1 MSHFILGLE
10 FLYYLTGIVVLIV
23 AGQIFLDKNHPKR
36 FTSGLFWLIFGVT
49 FIIGDKV
56 PPVFIGYLV
65 FGMVLLA
72 AFGQVKSGGGES
84 STREERE
91 KGANWLNNK
100 LFIPA
105 VMIPVLTV
113 VGTLTLGHITFGSL
127 HLVDPTQITLI
138 SLGVAAILSF
148 LGAMAITKSNW
159 NAPVHEG
166 SRLLQSVGWAVLLPQ
181 LLATLG
187 GIFSD
192 AGVGKVVSNVVSNY
206 LPTSNAFVAVLA
218 YCLGMMLFTMIMGN
232 AFAAFA
238 VITAGIGIPFIVHM
252 HGGNPGIMAAL
263 GMFAGYCGT
272 LMTPMAA
279 NFNIVPAML
288 FELKDQNA
296 VVKKQI
302 PTGIAIFIV
311 DTLLMYFLVYHF

>member
-1 MSHFILGLE
+1 MPYILGMQ
-10 FLYYLTGIVVLIV
+10 FLYYLIGVIVLVV
-23 AGQIFLDKNHPKR
+23 AGQILLDRNHPKR
-36 FTSGLFWLIFGVT
+36 WTSGLFWFLFAMT

-56 PPVFIGYLV
+56 SHLVIGYMILA
-65 FGMVLLA
+65 MVALSAL
-72 AFGQVKSGGGES
+72 GQVKNGGRDT
-84 STREERE
+84 STKEERLE
-91 KGANWLNNK
+91 KANWLKGK

-105 VMIPVLTV
+105 LMIPVFTV
-113 VGTLTLGHITFGSL
+113 IGTLTLGHIHFGKW
-127 HLVDPTQITLI
+127 HLIDTTQVTLI
-138 SLGVAAILSF
+138 SLGIAAILSF
-148 LGAMAITKSNW
+148 VGAMVITKAKW
-159 NAPVHEG
+159 QVPAREG

-187 GIFSD
+187 GIFAA
-192 AGVGKVVSNVVSNY
+192 AGVGKVVSDLVGDY
-206 LPTSNAFVAVLA
+206 LPTTNAFVAVLA
-218 YCLGMMLFTMIMGN
+218 YCLGMMVFTIIMGN

-238 VITAGIGIPFIVHM
+238 VITAGIGLPFIVQM

-288 FELKDQNA
+288 FELEDQNA

-302 PTGIAIFIV
+302 PSAITIFIV
-311 DTLLMYFLVYHF
+311 NMFLMYFLVYHF